1 MILTETKKDMSQ
13 PNQPNQP
20 TFRSFDSAQQRLA
33 AARPDS
39 ESSRANSSRCSERPS
54 LTGSRSQGVGS
65 SGGWKGAGMVDIHK
79 IYNYNMYIYIY
90 KFTCL
95 Q

>member
-1 MILTETKKDMSQ
+1 MSQ
-13 PNQPNQP
+13 PNQPKQP

-54 LTGSRSQGVGS
+54 LSRSQGGGS
-65 SGGWKGAGMVDIHK
+65 SGGWKGAGMAAIH
-79 IYNYNMYIYIY
+79 I
-90 KFTCL
+90 
-95 Q
+95 